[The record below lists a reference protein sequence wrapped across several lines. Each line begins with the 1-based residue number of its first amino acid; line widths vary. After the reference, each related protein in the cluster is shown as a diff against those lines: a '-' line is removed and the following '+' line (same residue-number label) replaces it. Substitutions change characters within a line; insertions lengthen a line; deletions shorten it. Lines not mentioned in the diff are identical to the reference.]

1 MSTGNYSNI
10 ENNLIDET
18 RQDKTLQ
25 FSDIENFKL
34 EFLKN
39 TLQGVGSLGV
49 GSQLTTGLKAL
60 RSKLKGGIMEKY
72 GLKSEDLDELQESM
86 EAGNYEK
93 SISILGNK
101 LTQKMTDSGRN
112 LLSGIKN
119 KLENL
124 NKPSEPLDADPIEI
138 QRLTPEEN
146 IESEAFNQPD
156 LVSVENQGLGRTI
169 ENGLKQF
176 NPEEQLEKTTESEAA
191 ATEDLGDVAAQA
203 AEAAA
208 KKAALTGVKDELGG
222 ALADSTVLDFNPVGW
237 AATLTL
243 GIGTL
248 IAGAEIKAHSQKF
261 RAPPNLTQ
269 NYAAQEDA

>member
-25 FSDIENFKL
+25 FSDIENLKL

-222 ALADSTVLDFNPVGW
+222 ALAEL
-237 AATLTL
+237 LT
-243 GIGTL
+243 
-248 IAGAEIKAHSQKF
+248 
-261 RAPPNLTQ
+261 
-269 NYAAQEDA
+269 